1 LKEITAKHNDL
12 ESNLSIIQHFM
23 ENFKER
29 FVFFQSL
36 IEDKKNL
43 EEKYFA
49 LEVKFAQTQN
59 VYNEKEI
66 IHLRE
71 QLFILSS
78 ELELKNKLVKKYE
91 DTNHKKGLGLVKT
104 KKTEKEHGKAE
115 GKFTIF

>member
-1 LKEITAKHNDL
+1 MKEITAKHIDL
-12 ESNLSIIQHFM
+12 DSNLSIIQSFM

-29 FVFFQSL
+29 FTFFQSL

-66 IHLRE
+66 IHLKE
-71 QLFILSS
+71 QLLRLSS
-78 ELELKNKLVKKYE
+78 ELELKNNLIKKYE
-91 DTNHKKGLGLVKT
+91 DTNHKKGLDFKT
-104 KKTEKEHGKAE
+104 KKTDKEHGKAE